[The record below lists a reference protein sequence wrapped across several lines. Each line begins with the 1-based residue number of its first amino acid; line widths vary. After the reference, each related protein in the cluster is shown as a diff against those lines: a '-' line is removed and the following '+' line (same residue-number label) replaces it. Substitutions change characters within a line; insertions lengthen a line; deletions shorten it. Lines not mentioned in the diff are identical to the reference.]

1 VKRRHLR
8 IIIMG
13 TVLTALVV
21 TTIAAAQ
28 DRLTDVGLQT
38 APDPAMPPA
47 GQGETR
53 QTLEVP
59 ELPITFYPTRADF
72 NAANPG
78 LPVEDFQDFTDA
90 LVTCDAPA
98 NNGTSCPGGYDAGDI
113 LPGLEIDCA
122 ANSGPGV
129 GGLVIIPTGMDY
141 NPSIIF
147 SSNYFSDNT
156 IINLSPAVDAI
167 GLDASCH
174 YGSPQMDIAVYDG
187 NGALIWG
194 GNHTPCEPTGFFL
207 GWSTTDPAGIGRI
220 ELNDP
225 SGASVESIDNV
236 AFGSSGT
243 GGFSAVFET
252 DADAASGNEVAWE
265 GFNSMND
272 FMSGTWYDYFYSA
285 IDISGEWS
293 MGGFASDALQYHLLI
308 ETNAD
313 AAGGAEVYF
322 VTYESL
328 DDFYT
333 HTPAWEGYTAHNIA
347 LGWTTHGFASDGT
360 RYYMV
365 LESDADGTG
374 GDEVYVMTYTSLAN
388 VISGT
393 EESQAYS
400 EININGVWSIAD
412 LAADGEKLYLVLETD
427 ADAGSGAEIYV
438 ITYSSFADLMSN
450 TQESAAFS
458 SLNVNADFSLNGFAA
473 DLILGGLPFSDGFE
487 SGNTSAWSTTV
498 P

>member
-1 VKRRHLR
+1 VRRGHVR
-8 IIIMG
+8 TVIYG
-13 TVLTALVV
+13 TIVTALAVPA
-21 TTIAAAQ
+21 TAAAQ
-28 DRLTDVGLQT
+28 DRLTGVGLQT
-38 APDPAMPPA
+38 APDPAMASVGPL
-47 GQGETR
+47 GHGETR

-72 NAANPG
+72 DAANPG

-265 GFNSMND
+265 GS
-272 FMSGTWYDYFYSA
+272 
-285 IDISGEWS
+285 
-293 MGGFASDALQYHLLI
+293 
-308 ETNAD
+308 
-313 AAGGAEVYF
+313 
-322 VTYESL
+322 
-328 DDFYT
+328 
-333 HTPAWEGYTAHNIA
+333 
-347 LGWTTHGFASDGT
+347 T
-360 RYYMV
+360 R
-365 LESDADGTG
+365 
-374 GDEVYVMTYTSLAN
+374 
-388 VISGT
+388 
-393 EESQAYS
+393 
-400 EININGVWSIAD
+400 
-412 LAADGEKLYLVLETD
+412 
-427 ADAGSGAEIYV
+427 
-438 ITYSSFADLMSN
+438 
-450 TQESAAFS
+450 
-458 SLNVNADFSLNGFAA
+458 
-473 DLILGGLPFSDGFE
+473 
-487 SGNTSAWSTTV
+487 
-498 P
+498 